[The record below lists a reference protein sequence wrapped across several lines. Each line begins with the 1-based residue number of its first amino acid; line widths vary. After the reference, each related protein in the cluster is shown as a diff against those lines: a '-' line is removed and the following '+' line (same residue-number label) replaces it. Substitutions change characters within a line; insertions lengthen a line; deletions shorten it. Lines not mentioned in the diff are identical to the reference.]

1 MKQYLLTL
9 FCLCVSMIALAQQK
23 TITGTVIDTRH
34 EPVIGASVLEK
45 GTSNGTITNLDGE
58 YSLKVSP
65 GATLVFSY
73 IGYKT
78 QEIRVSAN
86 TNINVTLAED
96 AEQLQE
102 VVVVGY
108 GVQKKSSLTGSV
120 ASVSSKEIVKQLSSN
135 VASTLQGRTPGVDI
149 LQQAGV
155 AGADV
160 NIIIRGA
167 ASFGATEPLYVIDGA
182 FSNSGLS
189 SLNPNDIESIEVL
202 KDGAAA
208 AIYGSRA
215 ANGVVLITTKRG
227 KSGKP
232 VIEIDGSYAFQT
244 PTNIPD
250 FLNATQWREF
260 ANNVA
265 DNSGIAHAPEN
276 DNPTYP
282 DTNTDWAKEWIQYA
296 PMWNLNASIS
306 GGGENSTFSTSL
318 GYLDQ
323 TGMTIYSDY
332 KRYNF
337 RVNSSYKK
345 GIFSLSENIAITHRD
360 KTPTTAFNISLPTL
374 PIYDSEGRFFSGGG
388 DYYINPE
395 DGKAQNKIA
404 PLHYTDRYNKVTD
417 LSSTYKCNF
426 LGADNKLLKLFFL
439 MLITS

>member
-1 MKQYLLTL
+1 MTIGKNTQITIK
-9 FCLCVSMIALAQQK
+9 MEPDTQAL
-23 TITGTVIDTRH
+23 
-34 EPVIGASVLEK
+34 E
-45 GTSNGTITNLDGE
+45 
-58 YSLKVSP
+58 
-65 GATLVFSY
+65 
-73 IGYKT
+73 
-78 QEIRVSAN
+78 
-86 TNINVTLAED
+86 
-96 AEQLQE
+96 E
-102 VVVVGY
+102 VVVIGY
-108 GVQKKSSLTGSV
+108 GAVKKRDLTGAVVSV
-120 ASVSSKEIVKQLSSN
+120 KSEEITKNPGSN
-135 VASTLQGRTPGVDI
+135 PMEALQGKVAGLDITRTSG
-149 LQQAGV
+149 QAGEGV
-155 AGADV
+155 KMQL
-160 NIIIRGA
+160 RGTRSFT
-167 ASFGATEPLYVIDGA
+167 ASGDPTFIIDGMPGDY
-182 FSNSGLS
+182 ST
-189 SLNPNDIESIEVL
+189 LNPNDIESIEVL

-417 LSSTYKCNF
+417 IIGAITAQLDLWDGLKYKFSFSGNYSNSHNYTHTPEYYTN
-426 LGADNKLLKLFFL
+426 GMKTELLIRTMEALKTVFQNQEVRNLL
-439 MLITS
+439 TLLIIC

>member
-1 MKQYLLTL
+1 M
-9 FCLCVSMIALAQQK
+9 
-23 TITGTVIDTRH
+23 
-34 EPVIGASVLEK
+34 
-45 GTSNGTITNLDGE
+45 
-58 YSLKVSP
+58 
-65 GATLVFSY
+65 
-73 IGYKT
+73 
-78 QEIRVSAN
+78 
-86 TNINVTLAED
+86 
-96 AEQLQE
+96 
-102 VVVVGY
+102 
-108 GVQKKSSLTGSV
+108 
-120 ASVSSKEIVKQLSSN
+120 
-135 VASTLQGRTPGVDI
+135 
-149 LQQAGV
+149 
-155 AGADV
+155 
-160 NIIIRGA
+160 
-167 ASFGATEPLYVIDGA
+167 
-182 FSNSGLS
+182 
-189 SLNPNDIESIEVL
+189 
-202 KDGAAA
+202 
-208 AIYGSRA
+208 YGSRA

-374 PIYDSEGRFFSGGG
+374 PIYDS
-388 DYYINPE
+388 
-395 DGKAQNKIA
+395 
-404 PLHYTDRYNKVTD
+404 
-417 LSSTYKCNF
+417 
-426 LGADNKLLKLFFL
+426 
-439 MLITS
+439 

>member
-1 MKQYLLTL
+1 MKKYLLML
-9 FCLCVSMIALAQQK
+9 FCLCTTMFAIAQQK
-23 TITGTVIDTRH
+23 SITGKVVDAQN
-34 EPVIGASVLEK
+34 EPVIGVSVLEK
-45 GTSNGTITNLDGE
+45 GTSNGTITNVDGI
-58 YSLKVSP
+58 YSLNVSS
-65 GATLVFSY
+65 GSTLVFSY

-78 QEIRVSAN
+78 QEIKVGDK
-86 TNINVTLAED
+86 TVVNVTLLED
-96 AEQLQE
+96 SEQLAE

-120 ASVSSKEIVKQLSSN
+120 ASVSSKEIVKQVSSN

-149 LQQAGV
+149 IQQAGV

-160 NIIIRGA
+160 NIVIRGA

-182 FSNSGLS
+182 FSNSGLT

-215 ANGVVLITTKRG
+215 ANGVVLITTKKG

-250 FLNATQWREF
+250 FLNAAQWRQF
-260 ANNVA
+260 ANMVA
-265 DNSGIAHAPEN
+265 ENSGLAHAPEN

-282 DTNTDWAKEWIQYA
+282 DVDTDWAKEWIQYA

-306 GGGENSTFSTSL
+306 GGGENSTFSTSV

-345 GIFSLSENIAITHRD
+345 GIFSLSENVAITHRD
-360 KTPTTAFNISLPTL
+360 KTPTTTFNISLPTL
-374 PIYDSEGRFFSGGG
+374 PIYDSEGRFFSGGS

-404 PLHYTDRYNKVTD
+404 PIMSVTLLY
-417 LSSTYKCNF
+417 LSV
-426 LGADNKLLKLFFL
+426 
-439 MLITS
+439 